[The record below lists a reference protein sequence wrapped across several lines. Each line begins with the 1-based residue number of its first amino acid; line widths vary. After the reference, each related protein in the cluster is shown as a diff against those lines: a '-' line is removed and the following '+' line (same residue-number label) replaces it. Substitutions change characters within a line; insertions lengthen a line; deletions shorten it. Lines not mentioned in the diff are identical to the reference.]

1 MPAMMQTMRGN
12 LAADPTFMAAREAT
26 ADSPAKKAFAEL
38 QVYQNHRVQQPDG
51 SWADSPRGPEKVSVK
66 FFGRDAELVNA
77 SNFHQGDPVCVA
89 GTPGEPEAFTT
100 RDGKVQARNVIMG
113 DTVCLDS
120 MRVTAQALKGEAPQ
134 NQYTSTATAA
144 DTQQQ
149 AAGQGYPDQYDGYGA
164 QSQNG
169 FNPQQAGP
177 QAGFAR

>member
-26 ADSPAKKAFAEL
+26 AASPAKKAFAEL
-38 QVYQNHRVQQPDG
+38 QVYQNHRILQPDG
-51 SWADSPRGPEKVSVK
+51 SWADSPKGPEKVSVK

-89 GTPGEPEAFTT
+89 GSLGEPEAFTT

-120 MRVTAQALKGEAPQ
+120 MRVTAQALKGGDPQ
-134 NQYTSTATAA
+134 NRYTATAEA
-144 DTQQQ
+144 AATQQQ
-149 AAGQGYPDQYDGYGA
+149 AAGQGYPDPYNGYGA
-164 QSQNG
+164 QAQNG
-169 FNPQQAGP
+169 FNPQQAGQ

>member
-1 MPAMMQTMRGN
+1 MPTMMQTMRGN

-38 QVYQNHRVQQPDG
+38 QVYQNHRVLQQDG
-51 SWADSPRGPEKVSVK
+51 SWADSPKGPEKVSVK
-66 FFGRDAELVNA
+66 FFGRDAELVSA

-89 GTPGEPEAFTT
+89 GGLGEPEAFTT
-100 RDGKVQARNVIMG
+100 RDGKVQARNVIIG

-120 MRVTAQALKGEAPQ
+120 MRVTAQALKGEDPQ
-134 NQYTSTATAA
+134 NQYTATAA
-144 DTQQQ
+144 AAATQQQ
-149 AAGQGYPDQYDGYGA
+149 DAGQGYADPYNGYGA
-164 QSQNG
+164 QAQTG